1 MLLPTWFTGGNITA
15 TWEAPIVAHQSCGGA
30 HAWFSSLLDPRD
42 TGHSLLLDFS
52 LGGDGTPCPP
62 PEGPPQN
69 CSLAMLSTNGGRSWS
84 LFDNWSKFSPNEVL
98 PYGNGTF
105 VTLPYGLTVDY
116 RTNTTARGFG
126 QVARIDHAT
135 GDYRVLSSF
144 QSTWSVA
151 ADAKFGAWPYRL
163 VHSGSVVVLKDG
175 SALTTC
181 YGHGAGTY
189 RKWTTMSSVYFVR
202 SNDWGRTWNALARVP
217 WVPAMGK
224 SADGPGEPSTA
235 RLADGR
241 ILCIFRSD
249 ATQYYW
255 STYSSDEGATWS
267 VAAPMATPAGVE
279 SDAWSVK
286 PRLRVLSSGLVVLAG
301 GRPGECVC
309 GVVVVC
315 LLSANISSPLL
326 SSPLT
331 FYKGIFIW
339 VSSDGG
345 ATFHRFNLAA
355 VHNARISDPA
365 LRFDMQVVNVSSPFD
380 GRALPEPATS
390 SYTGLAEASDGAL
403 VISYDRL
410 SNGWNA
416 TRPGCVRVCVCTW
429 VGRFPFCALILLT
442 VFSLTH
448 SFSLSHHLPGAG
460 ATAILSSP
468 SECTSL
474 DRNTFIE

>member
-1 MLLPTWFTGGNITA
+1 
-15 TWEAPIVAHQSCGGA
+15 
-30 HAWFSSLLDPRD
+30 
-42 TGHSLLLDFS
+42 
-52 LGGDGTPCPP
+52 
-62 PEGPPQN
+62 
-69 CSLAMLSTNGGRSWS
+69 MLSTNGGRSWS

-105 VTLPYGLTVDY
+105 ATLPYGLTVDY
-116 RTNTTARGFG
+116 STNKTASGFG
-126 QVARIDHAT
+126 QVARIDRKT
-135 GDYRVLSSF
+135 GEYRVLSSF
-144 QSTWSVA
+144 ESTWRVP
-151 ADAKFGAWPYRL
+151 ADVKFAWPYRL
-163 VHSGSVVVLKDG
+163 VHSGSVVLLTDG

-181 YGHGAGTY
+181 YGHGAGIY
-189 RKWTTMSSVYFVR
+189 RKWSTMSSVYFVR
-202 SNDWGRTWNALARVP
+202 SNDRGRTWTALARIP

-286 PRLRVLSSGLVVLAG
+286 PRLRVLRSGLVVLSG
-301 GRPGECVC
+301 GRPGLFV
-309 GVVVVC
+309 
-315 LLSANISSPLL
+315 
-326 SSPLT
+326 
-331 FYKGIFIW
+331 W
-339 VSSDGG
+339 VSASGG
-345 ATFHRFNLAA
+345 ATFDRFNLAA
-355 VHNARISDPA
+355 VHNAAVHDPA
-365 LRFDMQVVNVSSPFD
+365 LRFDAQVVNVSSPFD

-416 TRPGCVRVCVCTW
+416 SRPGCWGNCD
-429 VGRFPFCALILLT
+429 T
-442 VFSLTH
+442 VFTLRVH
-448 SFSLSHHLPGAG
+448 FSRS
-460 ATAILSSP
+460 
-468 SECTSL
+468 
-474 DRNTFIE
+474 